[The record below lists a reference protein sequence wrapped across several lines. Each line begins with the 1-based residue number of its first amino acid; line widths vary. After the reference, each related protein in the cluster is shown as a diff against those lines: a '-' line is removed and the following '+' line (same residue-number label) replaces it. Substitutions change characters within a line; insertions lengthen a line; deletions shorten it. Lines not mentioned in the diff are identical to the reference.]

1 MICQSGT
8 SVHKTAHICRMGSA
22 PLRKALYV
30 AAWSAKRYNPPCKEL
45 YERLV
50 ARGKAHR
57 QALVAVINKLLKQAF
72 AVAKSGVPFDKNYSA
87 TKFSTAQA

>member
-50 ARGKAHR
+50 ARGKAPQTGPGSR
-57 QALVAVINKLLKQAF
+57 YQQTPQAGLCR
-72 AVAKSGVPFDKNYSA
+72 G
-87 TKFSTAQA
+87 